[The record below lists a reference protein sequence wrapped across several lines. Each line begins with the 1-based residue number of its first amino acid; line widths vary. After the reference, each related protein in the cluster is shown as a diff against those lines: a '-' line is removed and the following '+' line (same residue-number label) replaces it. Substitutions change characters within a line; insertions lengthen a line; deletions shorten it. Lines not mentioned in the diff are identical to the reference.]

1 MYRFLLIEM
10 SKTPVQDK
18 IANKRRTSVC
28 AVNRPYLCSEI
39 NFLFKNI
46 MIMKK
51 EKKDN
56 FVYPQSVQ
64 SDLFGYLK
72 PAQQEFVRPLLRAL
86 KKPAQVELCC
96 MLLDYMETG
105 EVELGNDVV
114 VGGMFIYISQ
124 TFNTN
129 NYYAKHL

>member
-1 MYRFLLIEM
+1 MCHFYQSRCQ
-10 SKTPVQDK
+10 KTPVQDK

-28 AVNRPYLCSEI
+28 VINRPYLCSEI

-46 MIMKK
+46 MIMKR

-72 PAQQEFVRPLLRAL
+72 PAQQEFVRPLLRVL

-105 EVELGNDVV
+105 EVELGNGVG

-124 TFNTN
+124 T
-129 NYYAKHL
+129 L

>member
-1 MYRFLLIEM
+1 M
-10 SKTPVQDK
+10 
-18 IANKRRTSVC
+18 KR
-28 AVNRPYLCSEI
+28 
-39 NFLFKNI
+39 
-46 MIMKK
+46 

-72 PAQQEFVRPLLRAL
+72 PAQQEFVRPLLRVL

-105 EVELGNDVV
+105 EVEMGNDVV
-114 VGGMFIYISQ
+114 VGGTFIYITRFGMSDAAKASDPRIVRPLCLTQ
-124 TFNTN
+124 SSVKPPNTTD
-129 NYYAKHL
+129 YAKHL

>member
-1 MYRFLLIEM
+1 M
-10 SKTPVQDK
+10 SKRLYRIKLPINGEPQFVQSTC
-18 IANKRRTSVC
+18 RTFAAKS
-28 AVNRPYLCSEI
+28 I
-39 NFLFKNI
+39 FKQNI
-46 MIMKK
+46 MIMKR

-124 TFNTN
+124 T
-129 NYYAKHL
+129 L

>member
-1 MYRFLLIEM
+1 
-10 SKTPVQDK
+10 
-18 IANKRRTSVC
+18 
-28 AVNRPYLCSEI
+28 
-39 NFLFKNI
+39 
-46 MIMKK
+46 MIMKR

-105 EVELGNDVV
+105 EVELGNDIV
-114 VGGMFIYISQ
+114 VGGAFLFLTRFGMGEA
-124 TFNTN
+124 
-129 NYYAKHL
+129 AKASDPRVVRPRCLQQS

>member
-1 MYRFLLIEM
+1 
-10 SKTPVQDK
+10 
-18 IANKRRTSVC
+18 
-28 AVNRPYLCSEI
+28 
-39 NFLFKNI
+39 
-46 MIMKK
+46 MIMKR

-96 MLLDYMETG
+96 MLLDYLETG
-105 EVELGNDVV
+105 EVELGNDIV
-114 VGGMFIYISQ
+114 VGGAFLFLTRFGMEEA
-124 TFNTN
+124 
-129 NYYAKHL
+129 AKADPRIVRPLCLQQS

>member
-1 MYRFLLIEM
+1 MYHFYQSRCQKRLYWIKLPINGEPQF
-10 SKTPVQDK
+10 VQSTV
-18 IANKRRTSVC
+18 RTFAAKS
-28 AVNRPYLCSEI
+28 I
-39 NFLFKNI
+39 FKQNI

-72 PAQQEFVRPLLRAL
+72 PAQQEFVRPLLRVL

-124 TFNTN
+124 T
-129 NYYAKHL
+129 L

>member
-1 MYRFLLIEM
+1 M
-10 SKTPVQDK
+10 
-18 IANKRRTSVC
+18 KR
-28 AVNRPYLCSEI
+28 
-39 NFLFKNI
+39 
-46 MIMKK
+46 

-56 FVYPQSVQ
+56 FAYPRSVQ

-105 EVELGNDVV
+105 DVELGNDVV
-114 VGGMFIYISQ
+114 VGGTFIYITRFGMGDAIKASDPRIVSPLCLQ
-124 TFNTN
+124 QS
-129 NYYAKHL
+129 

>member
-1 MYRFLLIEM
+1 M
-10 SKTPVQDK
+10 SKRLYRIKLPINGEPQFVQSTF
-18 IANKRRTSVC
+18 RTFAAKS
-28 AVNRPYLCSEI
+28 I
-39 NFLFKNI
+39 FKQNI
-46 MIMKK
+46 MIMKR

-105 EVELGNDVV
+105 EVEMGNNIV

-124 TFNTN
+124 T
-129 NYYAKHL
+129 L

>member
-1 MYRFLLIEM
+1 
-10 SKTPVQDK
+10 
-18 IANKRRTSVC
+18 
-28 AVNRPYLCSEI
+28 
-39 NFLFKNI
+39 
-46 MIMKK
+46 MIR

-56 FVYPQSVQ
+56 LVYPQSVQ

-105 EVELGNDVV
+105 EVEMGNDVV
-114 VGGMFIYISQ
+114 VGGTFIYI
-124 TFNTN
+124 TRFGMGEA
-129 NYYAKHL
+129 AKADPRIVRPLCLQQS

>member
-1 MYRFLLIEM
+1 M
-10 SKTPVQDK
+10 
-18 IANKRRTSVC
+18 KR
-28 AVNRPYLCSEI
+28 
-39 NFLFKNI
+39 
-46 MIMKK
+46 

>member
-1 MYRFLLIEM
+1 M
-10 SKTPVQDK
+10 SKRLYRIKLPINGEPQFVQSTV
-18 IANKRRTSVC
+18 RTFAAKS
-28 AVNRPYLCSEI
+28 I
-39 NFLFKNI
+39 FKQNI
-46 MIMKK
+46 MIMKR

-72 PAQQEFVRPLLRAL
+72 PAQQEFIRPLLRAL

-105 EVELGNDVV
+105 EVELGNDIV

-124 TFNTN
+124 T
-129 NYYAKHL
+129 L

>member
-1 MYRFLLIEM
+1 M
-10 SKTPVQDK
+10 
-18 IANKRRTSVC
+18 KR
-28 AVNRPYLCSEI
+28 
-39 NFLFKNI
+39 
-46 MIMKK
+46 

-56 FVYPQSVQ
+56 FDYPQSVQ

-124 TFNTN
+124 T
-129 NYYAKHL
+129 L

>member
-1 MYRFLLIEM
+1 M
-10 SKTPVQDK
+10 SKRLYRIKLPINGEPQFVQSTC
-18 IANKRRTSVC
+18 RTFAAKS
-28 AVNRPYLCSEI
+28 I
-39 NFLFKNI
+39 FKQNI
-46 MIMKK
+46 MIMKR

-72 PAQQEFVRPLLRAL
+72 PAQQEFVRPLLRVL

-124 TFNTN
+124 T
-129 NYYAKHL
+129 L